1 MRVYENRK
9 GGGKKR
15 RGKRKKQKIA
25 RQTDKDRNVTQK
37 VRAEREIKT
46 KEINEKAKKIAF
58 HILRTK
64 TDFQCLSA

>member
-9 GGGKKR
+9 GGKKR
-15 RGKRKKQKIA
+15 RGKCKKQKIA

-37 VRAEREIKT
+37 VGAEREIKT
-46 KEINEKAKKIAF
+46 KEINERRKKIAF

-64 TDFQCLSA
+64 TDFQCASA